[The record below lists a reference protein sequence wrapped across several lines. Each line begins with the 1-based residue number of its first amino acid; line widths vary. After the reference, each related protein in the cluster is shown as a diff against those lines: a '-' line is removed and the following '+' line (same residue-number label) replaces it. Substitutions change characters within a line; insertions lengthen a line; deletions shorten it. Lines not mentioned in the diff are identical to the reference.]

1 VRRVPALDG
10 LRAVAVAAVLVYHAD
25 PDWLPGGFL
34 GVDLFFVLSGFLITT
49 LLLGELRRTPAG
61 DLRFG
66 HFYLRRARRL
76 LPALA
81 AVTGVAL
88 VSMCIWW
95 RADLRNDRGDVPAVL
110 GFVGNWWYVFRHQ
123 DYFAAVGRPSPFQ
136 HLWSLGVEEQFYL
149 VWPLALWLLWRFVRR
164 KRLAVIG
171 AVALLGA
178 VASAAW
184 MAHLA
189 AVGDVPYRA
198 SGSRL
203 YFGTDTH
210 AMGLLLGA
218 AGAVARLKVLGL
230 RVRRGPRLP
239 WIVRADAIALVA
251 TGAVVVLTWRM
262 QEFTPSLYRYG
273 FLVFSA
279 TALVAVLATAHCH
292 GIAARVLACA
302 PMRWLGE
309 RSYGVYLWHWPVFV
323 FTRPHLDLPTGS
335 LGALAVRIPATLLL
349 AEASYRWVESPI
361 RTRGLVAVLRSS
373 FGGIPERAIAL
384 AALGVPCLA
393 AAVVT
398 LPPTGAVALTAAQP
412 SNPLGP
418 TSASMPIAAPHPSA
432 TRSRSTS
439 KQRHRPPPPP
449 SVTLIGDSVMLGAE
463 GALRQELG
471 GRTRR
476 SDWHVREGFQP
487 ADELDLLATLAKH
500 RALAP
505 DLVLHIGTNG
515 PIDPHRLDQLLGA
528 LRGHRIVLVTDHMPQ
543 PWHGVNN
550 RTLRAAA
557 KGRPGVTLA
566 DWDSAA
572 DDHRGWFWGDGIHV
586 RPVGADAYARLV
598 TGALDG

>member
-1 VRRVPALDG
+1 MRRVPALDG

-25 PDWLPGGFL
+25 PDWLPAGFL

-49 LLLGELRRTPAG
+49 LLLGELRRTSAG
-61 DLRFG
+61 GLRFG

-81 AVTGVAL
+81 AVIGVTL
-88 VSMCIWW
+88 VAMCIWW
-95 RADLRNDRGDVPAVL
+95 RVDLRNDRADVPAVL
-110 GFVGNWWYVFRHQ
+110 GFAGNWWYVFRHQ

-149 VWPLALWLLWRFVRR
+149 VWPVTLWLLWRFVRH
-164 KRLAVIG
+164 KRLMVIG

-178 VASAAW
+178 IASSLW

-218 AGAVARLKVLGL
+218 AGAVARIKVLSL
-230 RVRRGPRLP
+230 RLRPGPRVP
-239 WIVRADAIALVA
+239 RIVRADAIALAA
-251 TGAVVVLTWRM
+251 TAAVIVLTWRM
-262 QEFTPSLYRYG
+262 QEFSPSLYRYG
-273 FLVFSA
+273 FALFSL

-292 GIAARVLACA
+292 GVAARVLACP

-323 FTRPHLDLPTGS
+323 FTRPHLDLPTSS
-335 LGALAVRIPATLLL
+335 LGALAVRLPATLLL

-361 RTRGLVAVLRSS
+361 RTRGLVAVLRAS
-373 FGGIPERAIAL
+373 FGGIPERAMAL
-384 AALGVPCLA
+384 AALAVPCLA

-398 LPPTGAVALTAAQP
+398 LPSPAATTLTAVAAEP
-412 SNPLGP
+412 SNPLGS
-418 TSASMPIAAPHPSA
+418 TNASTPIVTPPQTPRHA
-432 TRSRSTS
+432 
-439 KQRHRPPPPP
+439 HRPPRP

-463 GALRQELG
+463 AALRHDLA
-471 GRTRR
+471 GRTRAA
-476 SDWHVREGFQP
+476 DWHVREGFQP
-487 ADELDLLATLAKH
+487 SDEMDLLATLTKH
-500 RALAP
+500 RAVAP
-505 DLVLHIGTNG
+505 DLVLHLGTNG
-515 PIDPHRLDQLLGA
+515 PIDPHRLGQLIGA

-557 KGRPGVTLA
+557 KGRPGVTVV
-566 DWDSAA
+566 DWDSLA
-572 DDHRGWFWGDGIHV
+572 DHHRGWFWSDGIHV
-586 RPVGADAYARLV
+586 RPAGADAYARLV
-598 TGALDG
+598 TGALGG

>member
-1 VRRVPALDG
+1 MRRVPALDG

-49 LLLGELRRTPAG
+49 LLLDELRKATPAG
-61 DLRFG
+61 MRFG
-66 HFYLRRARRL
+66 RFYLRRARRL

-81 AVTGVAL
+81 AVTGVTL
-88 VSMCIWW
+88 VAMCVWW
-95 RADLRNDRGDVPAVL
+95 RPDLRNDRGDVPAVL

-149 VWPLALWLLWRFVRR
+149 VWPVTLWLLWRYVRR
-164 KRLAVIG
+164 KRLVVIG

-178 VASAAW
+178 VASALW

-189 AVGDVPYRA
+189 SVGDVPYRS

-210 AMGLLLGA
+210 AVGLLLGA
-218 AGAVARLKVLGL
+218 AGAVARLKVLSLHL
-230 RVRRGPRLP
+230 RPGPRVP
-239 WIVRADAIALVA
+239 RIVRADAIALVSTA
-251 TGAVVVLTWRM
+251 AVIVLTWRM

-273 FLVFSA
+273 FAGFSA
-279 TALVAVLATAHCH
+279 TALAAVLATAHSH
-292 GIAARVLACA
+292 GIAARVLACP

-335 LGALAVRIPATLLL
+335 LGALAIRVPVTLLL
-349 AEASYRWVESPI
+349 AEASYRWVEQPI
-361 RTRGLVAVLRSS
+361 RRRGLVEVLRAS
-373 FGGIPERAIAL
+373 FGGIPERAMAL

-398 LPPTGAVALTAAQP
+398 LPPSGAVALTAVAAQP
-412 SNPLGP
+412 SDPLG
-418 TSASMPIAAPHPSA
+418 SASASSPIDPQPQ
-432 TRSRSTS
+432 S
-439 KQRHRPPPPP
+439 KHARRPPPPP

-463 GALRQELG
+463 PALRHDLA
-471 GRTRR
+471 GRTRG

-487 ADELDLLATLAKH
+487 SDELDLLANLAK
-500 RALAP
+500 RKAVAP

-515 PIDPHRLDQLLGA
+515 PIDPHRLGQLLGA

-543 PWHGVNN
+543 PWHGINN
-550 RTLRAAA
+550 RTLHAAA
-557 KGRPGVTLA
+557 KGRTGVTIA

-572 DDHRGWFWGDGIHV
+572 DHHRGWFWNDGIHV
-586 RPVGADAYARLV
+586 RPAGADAYARLV
-598 TGALDG
+598 ADALGH

>member
-1 VRRVPALDG
+1 MRRVPALDG

-49 LLLGELRRTPAG
+49 LLLGELRRASPG
-61 DLRFG
+61 GLRFG
-66 HFYLRRARRL
+66 NFYLRRARRL
-76 LPALA
+76 LPALL
-81 AVTGVAL
+81 AVIGVTL
-88 VSMCIWW
+88 VAMCVWW
-95 RADLRNDRGDVPAVL
+95 RADLRNDRGDIPAVV
-110 GFVGNWWYVFRHQ
+110 GFIGNWWYVFRHQ

-149 VWPLALWLLWRFVRR
+149 VWPVTLWLLWRFVRH
-164 KRLAVIG
+164 KRLMVIG

-178 VASAAW
+178 VASSLW

-218 AGAVARLKVLGL
+218 AGAVARLKVLSL
-230 RVRRGPRLP
+230 RLRPGPRVPRIL
-239 WIVRADAIALVA
+239 RADAIALVS
-251 TGAVVVLTWRM
+251 TTAVVVLTWRM
-262 QEFTPSLYRYG
+262 QEFSPSLYRYG
-273 FLVFSA
+273 FVVFSL
-279 TALVAVLATAHCH
+279 TALVCVLSTAHCH
-292 GIAARVLACA
+292 GVAERLLASR

-335 LGALAVRIPATLLL
+335 LGALAVRVPATLLL

-361 RTRGLVAVLRSS
+361 RSRGLVAVLRAS
-373 FGGIPERAIAL
+373 FGGIPERAMAVAAL
-384 AALGVPCLA
+384 AVPCLA

-398 LPPTGAVALTAAQP
+398 LPPPGATTLAAVAAQP
-412 SNPLGP
+412 SEPLDS
-418 TSASMPIAAPHPSA
+418 TNASAPIVTPPIVTPPQPRHS
-432 TRSRSTS
+432 
-439 KQRHRPPPPP
+439 HRPPPAP

-463 GALRQELG
+463 AALRHDLA

-476 SDWHVREGFQP
+476 TDWHVREGFQP
-487 ADELDLLATLAKH
+487 SDELDLLAALTKH
-500 RALAP
+500 RAVAP

-515 PIDPHRLDQLLGA
+515 PIDPHRLGQLLGA

-543 PWHGVNN
+543 PWHGINN
-550 RTLRAAA
+550 RTLRAVA
-557 KGRPGVTLA
+557 KGHAGVTLV
-566 DWDSAA
+566 DWDAVA
-572 DDHRGWFWGDGIHV
+572 DHHRGWFWSDGIHV
-586 RPVGADAYARLV
+586 RPAGAAAYARLV
-598 TGALDG
+598 ADALAD